1 MNVLKITIEEKQRPD
16 TQSSWQYLSGLIVII
31 SQIFRFV
38 NQDTFATLICL
49 GKDTNYVKYSGLSV
63 VYLKIPETSKSQ
75 IYLAIVFFC
84 NSTELSSQLANRKY

>member
-38 NQDTFATLICL
+38 NQDIFATKICL
-49 GKDTNYVKYSGLSV
+49 GKDTNYV
-63 VYLKIPETSKSQ
+63 
-75 IYLAIVFFC
+75 
-84 NSTELSSQLANRKY
+84 